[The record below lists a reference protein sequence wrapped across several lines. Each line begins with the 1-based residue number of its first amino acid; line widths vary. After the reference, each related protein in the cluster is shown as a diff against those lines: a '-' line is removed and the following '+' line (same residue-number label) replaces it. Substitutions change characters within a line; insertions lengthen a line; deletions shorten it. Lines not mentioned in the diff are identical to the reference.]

1 MNQTP
6 NDAVHILLA
15 IVPIVGIVMGSV
27 VAFLYLLWH
36 HKRTML
42 LIQLGQYQK
51 PQFDLLSFSLMTGLL
66 LASIG
71 LALSIVFLVIEGFT
85 YSLLG
90 GLIPLSLGIGLIVYY
105 VIRRGDGAP

>member
-51 PQFDLLSFSLMTGLL
+51 PAFDLLSFSLLTGLL

-71 LALSIVFLVIEGFT
+71 LALSIVFWVIEGVS

-90 GLIPLSLGIGLIVYY
+90 GLVPLSLGIGLIVFYY
-105 VIRRGDGAP
+105 LRHGDGAP

>member
-42 LIQLGQYQK
+42 LIQLGRYEK
-51 PQFDLLSFSLMTGLL
+51 PKFDLLSFSLLTGLL
-66 LASIG
+66 LFCIG
-71 LALSIVFLVIEGFT
+71 LALSIVFFFIEGFS

-90 GLIPLSLGIGLIVYY
+90 GLIPLSIGIGLIIYFAV
-105 VIRRGDGAP
+105 RRGDRAP

>member
-51 PQFDLLSFSLMTGLL
+51 PSFDLLSFSLLTGLL
-66 LASIG
+66 LACIG
-71 LALSIVFLVIEGFT
+71 LALSIVFFLLEGLS

-90 GLIPLSLGIGLIVYY
+90 GLIPLSLGAGLIVFYG
-105 VIRRGDGAP
+105 IRRGDGAP